1 MTFKMKDI
9 PSGECRKIT
18 VDGIEYE
25 IYGTDNEQYGSYAS
39 VIIKDG
45 LTGDRTYCNGIYENS
60 KHRFLFRY
68 DMEYNYNRGNYVY
81 SSDLIIDVF

>member
-1 MTFKMKDI
+1 MTFRMKDMRA
-9 PSGECRKIT
+9 GECKKII
-18 VDGIEYE
+18 VDDIPYE
-25 IYGTDNEQYGSYAS
+25 IYTTDNEQYGSYAN